1 MGEYYRYIK
10 IYANTLFLRLT
21 FIPLRLDTPKMSDN
35 FLNLFDSYVKLTD
48 KDIDICKQYF
58 EHKSSPKNNI
68 VEEENKVPKH
78 LYFITKGFMRLFY
91 YDDNGDEITTHIESQ
106 NQFIT
111 SFTNFIREIKSNE
124 NLECITNCE
133 FYKIERSKLIEL
145 IEKNENFKN
154 FSLVI
159 FEQAAARTQI
169 RANDF
174 ATLTADLRYKKLVE
188 QQPEIIQN
196 VPIQYIA
203 SYLGIKPQS
212 LSRIRKQIIK

>member
-1 MGEYYRYIK
+1 
-10 IYANTLFLRLT
+10 
-21 FIPLRLDTPKMSDN
+21 MSDH

-48 KDIDICKQYF
+48 KDIELCKQHF
-58 EHKSSPKNNI
+58 EFKSLPKNTI
-68 VEEENKVPKH
+68 VEEENKVPKN
-78 LYFITKGFMRLFY
+78 LYFIINGFMRLFY
-91 YDDNGDEITTHIESQ
+91 YDDNRDEITTHIESH
-106 NQFIT
+106 NRFIT
-111 SFTNFIREIKSNE
+111 SFTNFIREVKSNE
-124 NLECITNCE
+124 NLACITNCE

-145 IEKNENFKN
+145 IDKNENFKN
-154 FSLVI
+154 LSLVI

-169 RANDF
+169 RANDL

-212 LSRIRKQIIK
+212 LSRIRKQLIK